1 MRPVGGLAMRRG
13 RAVGVLAA
21 GVLALAG
28 CGEDGSGGGA
38 ASPEQGATEGAKKAP
53 TLEAAEGAK
62 GTITM
67 CAGKD
72 TSGALTEA
80 IKLFNAEHAADG
92 LKVKKLELATDAT

>member
-1 MRPVGGLAMRRG
+1 MVAAG
-13 RAVGVLAA
+13 RSCDDAEDGSWSVAGAA

-28 CGEDGSGGGA
+28 CGDDGGGGGA
-38 ASPEQGATEGAKKAP
+38 ASTDQGATEGAKKAP
-53 TLEAAEGAK
+53 TLDASKGAK

-80 IKLFNAEHAADG
+80 IKLFNKQHAAG
-92 LKVKKLELATDAT
+92 RA